1 MDSITQF
8 FHPIMPYL
16 QIELLQLGTHVITVL
31 TLVELSILTAAVL
44 WLAPRLN
51 VLLLKNVA
59 PKVKKLDKFLLTLLI
74 RVGRVALVLM
84 GIWIVLHV
92 VGLDDWVGAQIHA
105 GYSLIQGILD
115 LKLCK
120 IGNSQLTLLSLLY
133 ILALSFL
140 LVRFT
145 GQLRNILVSR
155 YLVKTKMDVGAR
167 QAFASAVQYGVL
179 FIGFVI
185 LLQTAGIDLSAMT
198 VMLGALSIGLSF
210 GLQTITNNL
219 VSGII
224 ILFERPIKIGDQVQI
239 GDVTGE
245 VVDISLRATTVMTS
259 NNIAIV
265 VPNSQFVS
273 SNVVNCTY
281 NGRSVGI
288 KCSLTFPAS
297 MAPEA
302 VRELLLEV
310 ANSNQSVV
318 KTPPPVVSFD
328 NFSKDNLSFSLR
340 VWTDIKNRETLP
352 SELNFEVANRLKAI
366 ELEKKAR
373 EAAEKEAAEKQALER
388 EAESANNSAKISA
401 ESHEALPGKLPEDS
415 EVSKTSIGSP
425 QNELKPSAVPPPVSP
440 SIQTQKQP
448 GSLQ

>member
-1 MDSITQF
+1 MQ
-8 FHPIMPYL
+8 L
-16 QIELLQLGTHVITVL
+16 ELLRLGTHVITVL
-31 TLVELSILTAAVL
+31 TLIELLVLSCAVV
-44 WLAPRLN
+44 WLAPKLN
-51 VLLLKNVA
+51 GLLLKKVS
-59 PKVKKLDKFLLTLLI
+59 PKIEKLDKAVLTFLVRASRIALVFLGIWLTLHL
-74 RVGRVALVLM
+74 
-84 GIWIVLHV
+84 
-92 VGLDDWVGAQIHA
+92 VGLDGWVGNQVHS
-105 GYSLIQGILD
+105 GYKLIQGILD
-115 LKLCK
+115 LKLAK

-155 YLVKTKMDVGAR
+155 YLIKTKMDVGAR

-179 FIGFVI
+179 FVGFVI

-245 VVDISLRATTVMTS
+245 VKEISLRATTVMTS

-273 SNVVNCTY
+273 SNVINCTY

-288 KCSLTFPAS
+288 KCSMTFPGS
-297 MAPEA
+297 MAPED
-302 VRELLLEV
+302 VRSLLLGI
-310 ANSNQSVV
+310 ANQNQLVV
-318 KTPPPVVSFD
+318 KEPKPIVSFD
-328 NFSKDNLSFSLR
+328 EFSKDSLKFSLR
-340 VWTDIKNRETLP
+340 VWTDIRNRETLP
-352 SELNFEVANRLKAI
+352 SELNFEVSNRLKQI
-366 ELEKKAR
+366 
-373 EAAEKEAAEKQALER
+373 EAAQKEKEAAAKLAKEAAEEYEER
-388 EAESANNSAKISA
+388 AIEAPTQDMSPRPINERTIAA
-401 ESHEALPGKLPEDS
+401 
-415 EVSKTSIGSP
+415 P
-425 QNELKPSAVPPPVSP
+425 QNELKPSAVPPPVDP
-440 SIQTQKQP
+440 SIQTQN
-448 GSLQ
+448 